1 MSNKLGIDWSK
12 EYTKEE
18 LKEQDTDTSIDP
30 ISVKERPVSEFAD
43 NKLHKSLQQKY
54 KQKITNVLLEFE
66 SFLYNEKGLH
76 PCNVSD
82 DHIKAFNQHLK
93 SGTAYH
99 IQQQMYR
106 EGAKQ
111 FDLSPGSRGD
121 YLRIIKR
128 FYSWLDN
135 SNVIS
140 ENPAQVALESE
151 ELKNDLQIDDKDRP
165 VRSMEEMT
173 AFLRWCPSPF
183 HRAYFL
189 ILLKSGIR
197 AGELRN
203 IDLRDLHLDHPLYEY
218 WLDKYDISLVDDV
231 TNKPDSIYIMGS
243 FNEGTEV
250 RGELREAGNKRSRDD
265 GTVIPIDTEVK
276 ATLLEYILTRAAPNP
291 DAPCHPLF
299 VKKRSDGSRERITQS
314 SVIKRIFGLLEE
326 YEWYE
331 RGSGIEN
338 NIDNHYFRHYFTYN
352 HRHLRGVYDDW
363 MPDGL
368 RAYLRGDKD
377 SSNDDENSNTARNT
391 VYSHSSWDDWNRTVR
406 EPYMDSIYYFGVY
419 E

>member
-1 MSNKLGIDWSK
+1 MSDKFGIDWSK

-18 LKEQDTDTSIDP
+18 LEKQDTNTSIDS
-30 ISVKERPVSEFAD
+30 ISVKERPVLAFTEH
-43 NKLHKSLQQKY
+43 NLHDSLQQKY
-54 KQKITNVLLEFE
+54 RQKITNVLLEFE
-66 SFLYNEKGLH
+66 AFVYNEYGLH

-93 SGTAYH
+93 SGKSYY
-99 IQQQMYR
+99 IQNR
-106 EGAKQ
+106 GKVEEGKQ
-111 FDLSPGSRGD
+111 FDLGPRTRSE
-121 YLRIIKR
+121 YLGFMKR
-128 FYSWLDN
+128 FYSWLEN
-135 SNVIS
+135 SNVVS
-140 ENPAQVALESE
+140 ENPAQVAIKSE
-151 ELKNDLQIDDKDRP
+151 ELKNDLERDDKDRP

-173 AFLRWCPSPF
+173 AFLRWCPSSF

-203 IDLRDLHLDHPLYEY
+203 IDLQDLHLDHPLYKY

-231 TNKPDSIYIMGS
+231 ANKPDSIYIMGS

-250 RGELREAGNKRSRDD
+250 RGEVRKAGNKRSRDD

-276 ATLLEYILTRAAPNP
+276 TALLEYILTRPAPNP

-299 VKKRSDGSRERITQS
+299 VKQTACGSRERITYGS
-314 SVIKRIFGLLEE
+314 MRNLIFGLLEE
-326 YEWYE
+326 YEWY
-331 RGSGIEN
+331 RQGSGIKN

-377 SSNDDENSNTARNT
+377 SSDDDENSNTARNT